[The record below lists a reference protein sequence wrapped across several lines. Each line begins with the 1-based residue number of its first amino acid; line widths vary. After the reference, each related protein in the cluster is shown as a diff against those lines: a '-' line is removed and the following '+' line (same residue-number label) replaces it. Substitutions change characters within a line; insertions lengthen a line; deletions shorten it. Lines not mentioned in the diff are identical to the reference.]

1 MTSGDGNQII
11 LTGMP
16 RRRSDHFEVFHD
28 ILLVQQFYN
37 TRSNIQCMQA
47 DLLFY
52 ASKSYA
58 DGSISILKAFFS
70 VVESGSS
77 SFARDDA
84 TMALQ
89 RVS

>member
-11 LTGMP
+11 RTGMP
-16 RRRSDHFEVFHD
+16 RRRSDHFEVFRD
-28 ILLVQQFYN
+28 ILVVQQFHK
-37 TRSNIQCMQA
+37 TRSNIQCMHS
-47 DLLFY
+47 DRLFY
-52 ASKSYA
+52 ASNSYA
-58 DGSISILKAFFS
+58 EGLISSFKAFFS

-77 SFARDDA
+77 TFARDDA

>member
-11 LTGMP
+11 RTGMP
-16 RRRSDHFEVFHD
+16 RRRSDHYEVFLD
-28 ILLVQQFYN
+28 IFVQQFHN
-37 TRSNIQCMQA
+37 TRSNIQCMHS
-47 DLLFY
+47 DLLY
-52 ASKSYA
+52 NVSKSYA
-58 DGSISILKAFFS
+58 EGSISILKAFFS